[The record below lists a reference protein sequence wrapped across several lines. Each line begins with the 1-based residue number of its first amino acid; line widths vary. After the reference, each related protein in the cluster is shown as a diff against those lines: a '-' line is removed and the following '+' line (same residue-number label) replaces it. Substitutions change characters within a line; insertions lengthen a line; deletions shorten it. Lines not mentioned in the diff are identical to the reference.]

1 MSRLVIVSNRVAMV
15 TEGKT
20 ATGGLAIAVL
30 AALREV
36 GGIWFGWSGE
46 LTAAH
51 DSQPRIFET
60 GNLTYATVS
69 LNEQDYEQYYN
80 GFANST
86 LWPLFH
92 YRLDQMSFKRSDL
105 TGYLRVNSKFVS
117 HLIPLLLPDDTV
129 WVHDYHLIP
138 IAELLRGAGFEGR
151 IGFFLHTP
159 LPPYEL
165 LVTLPCHAD
174 IVRSLCAY
182 DVIGFQTERDLQAFR
197 DYIALEANGKFA
209 PDGTI
214 EAYGRRL
221 KAAAYPIGI
230 DTDNVVRMA
239 QTAARSNTLLR
250 LRQSIGARVLLIG
263 VDRLDYSKGLVER
276 FEAFGRLLRTY
287 PQNRNRATFLQIA
300 PPTRADIPEYNDI
313 RRKLEE
319 TAGHVNGQYAE
330 FDWAP
335 IRYLNRGV
343 QRRTLTGFFR
353 LAQVGLVT
361 PMRDGMNLVAKE
373 YVASQDPDDPG
384 VLVLSRFAGA
394 AQQLTEAL
402 LVNPFDVDDMAQAMQ
417 TALDMPLDERVRRWR
432 ALMDNVTKHDVG
444 AWRRAFLADLRVDA
458 AAAA

>member
-1 MSRLVIVSNRVAMV
+1 MV

-20 ATGGLAIAVL
+20 ATGGLAVAVL
-30 AALREV
+30 AALRET

-46 LTAAH
+46 LTAAP
-51 DSQPRIFET
+51 DSRPTVFQT

-92 YRLDQMSFKRSDL
+92 YRLDQMAYNRSDL
-105 TGYLRVNSKFVS
+105 AGYLRVNSKFAS
-117 HLIPLLLPDDTV
+117 HLIPMLEPDDLV

-138 IAELLRGAGFEGR
+138 MAELLRGAGFNGR

-159 LPPYEL
+159 LPSYEL

-174 IVRSLCAY
+174 IMRSLCAY
-182 DVIGFQTERDLQAFR
+182 DVVGFQTERDLQAFR
-197 DYIALEANGKFA
+197 NYIVLESGGSVAA
-209 PDGTI
+209 DGTVA
-214 EAYGRRL
+214 AYGRTL

-239 QTAARSNTLLR
+239 TTAIRSNSLLR
-250 LRQSIGARVLLIG
+250 LRRSIAERTLLIG

-276 FEAFGRLLRTY
+276 FEAFGRLLRDY

-300 PPTRADIPEYNDI
+300 PPTRSGIPEYDEI

-319 TAGHVNGQYAE
+319 TSGHINGQFAE

-335 IRYLNRGV
+335 IRYLNKSV

-361 PMRDGMNLVAKE
+361 PLRDGMNLVAKE
-373 YVASQDPDDPG
+373 YVAAQDPDDPG

-394 AQQLTEAL
+394 AQQLKEAL
-402 LVNPFDVDDMAQAMQ
+402 LVNPFDIDDMAQAMQ
-417 TALDMPLDERVRRWR
+417 IALDMPLDERKRRWQT
-432 ALMDNVTKHDVG
+432 LMANVTEHDIG
-444 AWRRAFLADLRVDA
+444 AWRRAFLGDLRGEFVTA
-458 AAAA
+458 

>member
-1 MSRLVIVSNRVAMV
+1 MSRLIIVSNRVAMV

-30 AALREV
+30 AALRET

-46 LTAAH
+46 LTSAQ
-51 DSQPRIFET
+51 DSRPKIFET

-69 LNEQDYEQYYN
+69 LNERDYEQYYN

-92 YRLDQMSFKRSDL
+92 YRLDQMAYNRSDL
-105 TGYLRVNSKFVS
+105 TGYLRVNGKFVG
-117 HLIPLLLPDDTV
+117 HLIPLLEPDDMV

-159 LPPYEL
+159 LPSYDL
-165 LVTLPCHAD
+165 LISLPCHAD

-182 DVIGFQTERDLQAFR
+182 DVVGFQTERDLHAFR
-197 DYIALEANGKFA
+197 EYIELQGGGSVAS
-209 PDGTI
+209 DGTV

-221 KAAAYPIGI
+221 KAAVYPIGI
-230 DTDNVVRMA
+230 DTENVARMA
-239 QTAARSNTLLR
+239 QAAMRSNSLLR
-250 LRQSIGARVLLIG
+250 LRRSIAERTLLIG
-263 VDRLDYSKGLVER
+263 VDRLDYSKGLIER
-276 FEAFGRLLRTY
+276 FEAFERLLRNY

-300 PPTRADIPEYNDI
+300 PPTRSDIPEYNEI

-319 TAGHVNGQYAE
+319 TSGHINGQYAE
-330 FDWAP
+330 FDWSP
-335 IRYLNRGV
+335 IRYLNKGV
-343 QRRTLTGFFR
+343 QRRTLAGFFR

-361 PMRDGMNLVAKE
+361 PLRDGMNLVAKE
-373 YVASQDPDDPG
+373 YIAAQDPEDPG

-402 LVNPFDVDDMAQAMQ
+402 LVNPFDIDDMAQAMQ
-417 TALDMPLDERVRRWR
+417 IALDMPLDERKRRWR
-432 ALMDNVTKHDVG
+432 ILMDNVTTHDIS
-444 AWRRAFLADLRVDA
+444 AWRKDYLADLQGDA
-458 AAAA
+458 GAA

>member
-1 MSRLVIVSNRVAMV
+1 MSRLIIVSNRVAMV

-20 ATGGLAIAVL
+20 ATGGLAVAVL
-30 AALREV
+30 AALRET

-46 LTAAH
+46 LTAAP
-51 DSQPRIFET
+51 DSRPKVFQT

-92 YRLDQMSFKRSDL
+92 YRLDQMSYNRSDL
-105 TGYLRVNSKFVS
+105 AGYLRVNSKFAS
-117 HLIPLLLPDDTV
+117 NLIPLLEPDDLV
-129 WVHDYHLIP
+129 WIHDYHLIP
-138 IAELLRGAGFEGR
+138 MAELLRGAGFGGR

-159 LPPYEL
+159 LPSYDL
-165 LVTLPCHAD
+165 LVSLPCHAD
-174 IVRSLCAY
+174 IIRSLCAY
-182 DVIGFQTERDLQAFR
+182 DVVGFQTERDLQSFR
-197 DYIALEANGKFA
+197 DYIVIEAGGTVA
-209 PDGTI
+209 ADGSV

-230 DTDNVVRMA
+230 DVENVMRMA
-239 QTAARSNTLLR
+239 QSAMRSNALLR
-250 LRQSIGARVLLIG
+250 LRNSIGARTLLIG

-276 FEAFGRLLRTY
+276 FEAFERLLRNY
-287 PQNRNRATFLQIA
+287 PQNRNRATLLQIA
-300 PPTRADIPEYNDI
+300 PPTRTDIPEYNDI

-319 TAGHVNGQYAE
+319 AAGHINGQYAE

-335 IRYLNRGV
+335 IRYLNKGV

-361 PMRDGMNLVAKE
+361 PLRDGMNLVAKE
-373 YVASQDPDDPG
+373 YVAAQDPEDPG

-402 LVNPFDVDDMAQAMQ
+402 LVNPFDIDDMVQAMQ
-417 TALDMPLDERVRRWR
+417 IALDMSLDERKQRWR
-432 ALMDNVTKHDVG
+432 SMMDNVTEHDIG
-444 AWRRAFLADLRVDA
+444 AWRRAFLDDLHGPA
-458 AAAA
+458 AAA

>member
-1 MSRLVIVSNRVAMV
+1 MSRLIIVSNRVAMV

-20 ATGGLAIAVL
+20 STGGLAIAVL
-30 AALREV
+30 ATLRET

-46 LTAAH
+46 LTTAP
-51 DSQPRIFET
+51 DSRPKMFET

-69 LNEQDYEQYYN
+69 LNEQDYDQYYN

-92 YRLDQMSFKRSDL
+92 YRLDQMAYNRGDL
-105 TGYLRVNSKFVS
+105 TGYLRVNGKFAG
-117 HLIPLLLPDDTV
+117 HLIPLLQPDDTV

-138 IAELLRGAGFEGR
+138 VGELLRGAGFEGR

-159 LPPYEL
+159 LPSYDL
-165 LVTLPCHAD
+165 LVSLPCHAD
-174 IVRSLCAY
+174 LVRSLCAY
-182 DVIGFQTERDLQAFR
+182 DVVGFQTERDLHAFR
-197 DYIALEANGKFA
+197 EYITLEAAGVIF

-230 DTDNVVRMA
+230 DTENVVRMA
-239 QTAARSNTLLR
+239 EAAMRANSLHR
-250 LRQSIGARVLLIG
+250 LRRSISERLLLIG

-276 FEAFGRLLRTY
+276 FEAFERLLRNY
-287 PQNRNRATFLQIA
+287 PQNRNRATFLQVA
-300 PPTRADIPEYNDI
+300 PPTRTDIPEYNEI

-319 TAGHVNGQYAE
+319 AAGHINGQYAE
-330 FDWAP
+330 FDWTP
-335 IRYLNRGV
+335 IRYLNKGV
-343 QRRTLTGFFR
+343 QRRTLAGFFR

-394 AQQLTEAL
+394 AQQLTDAL
-402 LVNPFDVDDMAQAMQ
+402 LVNPFDIDDMAQAMQ
-417 TALDMPLDERVRRWR
+417 IALDMPRDERKQRWR
-432 ALMDNVTKHDVG
+432 ALMDNVTKHDIG
-444 AWRRAFLADLRVDA
+444 AWRRSFLADLRGDTVA
-458 AAAA
+458 A

>member
-1 MSRLVIVSNRVAMV
+1 MSRLIIVSNRVAMV

-30 AALREV
+30 AALRET
-36 GGIWFGWSGE
+36 GGIWFGWNGE
-46 LTAAH
+46 LTTAP
-51 DSQPRIFET
+51 DSSPKIFET

-92 YRLDQMSFKRSDL
+92 YRLDQMSYSRSDL
-105 TGYLRVNSKFVS
+105 TGYLRVNGKFAG
-117 HLIPLLLPDDTV
+117 HLLPLLRPDDMV

-159 LPPYEL
+159 LPSFDL
-165 LVTLPCHAD
+165 LVSLPCHAD
-174 IVRSLCAY
+174 FIRSLCAY
-182 DVIGFQTERDLQAFR
+182 DVVGFQTERDLHGFREYITLQAR
-197 DYIALEANGKFA
+197 GTVA
-209 PDGTI
+209 PDGSVD
-214 EAYGRRL
+214 AYGRKL
-221 KAAAYPIGI
+221 KVAAYPIGI
-230 DTDNVVRMA
+230 DTENVVHMA
-239 QTAARSNTLLR
+239 QAAMRSNSLHR
-250 LRQSIGARVLLIG
+250 LRRSIAERTLLIG

-276 FEAFGRLLRTY
+276 FEAFELLLRNY

-300 PPTRADIPEYNDI
+300 PPTRTDIPEYNEI

-319 TAGHVNGQYAE
+319 TSGHINGQYAE
-330 FDWAP
+330 FDWSP
-335 IRYLNRGV
+335 IRYLNKGV
-343 QRRTLTGFFR
+343 QRRTLAGFFR

-361 PMRDGMNLVAKE
+361 PLRDGMNLVAKE
-373 YVASQDPDDPG
+373 YVAAQDPDDPG

-394 AQQLTEAL
+394 AQQLDEAL

-417 TALDMPLDERVRRWR
+417 IALDMPLDERQRRWQL
-432 ALMDNVTKHDVG
+432 LMNNVSNYDI
-444 AWRRAFLADLRVDA
+444 ANWRRTFLADLRGKTA
-458 AAAA
+458 AE